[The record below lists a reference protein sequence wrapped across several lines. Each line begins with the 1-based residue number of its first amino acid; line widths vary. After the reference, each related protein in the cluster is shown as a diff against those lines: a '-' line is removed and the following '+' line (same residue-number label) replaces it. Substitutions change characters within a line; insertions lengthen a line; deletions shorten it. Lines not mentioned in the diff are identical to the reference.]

1 MGDWLEVLSHA
12 NGAVDASSARA
23 LLINHKSDQIAG
35 TIEGAPTF
43 DGSQCTMRC
52 SLLPG
57 AQMASGVKVA
67 DAVRSGALRGVSVGY
82 HYNMAD
88 TTWNEST
95 RTLTV
100 NKWSLRE
107 ASLTPIPADQN
118 AMVRELPS
126 LPVPQ
131 PPAATSPAVTV
142 RKTTMSDSVAG
153 DIPAAPAVDVA
164 KVRADAINET
174 REVLEMARSL
184 NLDGSVYIGQTKV
197 DAQSAMIRDLAKA
210 RAAAIPEPSTPAV
223 NVSVNVD
230 HVDKQAEAA
239 SDAIC
244 ARAGFKLK
252 LQGNPYAG
260 KSMLDMVRSYGRA
273 IGVRGIDDF
282 SRKDLANHAMGY
294 DSQIVGKRDTSPANI
309 SNASFASFV
318 TLNAITKAVALGF
331 EMGSSSVKYQR
342 IVETQ
347 RVPDFKTY
355 YVGGLGTGNLIETPE
370 SVAFPELAK
379 SEGVYSNTAKMW
391 GGTLSLTIQALLN
404 DDTSSFDRS
413 LRQTGIIAQKTIDKR
428 VFQKL
433 LMGTATSTTAS
444 TWTSNTTSGGTIAFT
459 TADTKAAARQ
469 NIGKVR
475 AAFMAKIG
483 LDGNPGGQSG
493 SIMLVP
499 PTQVQ
504 GALDLVGAQTSTTAS
519 GAVDLE
525 VITSAWLEASA
536 LTGNS
541 STSYYLLANPMEVT
555 GMLLSL
561 ISGYESPQVMEMD
574 SGAVGARK
582 WKIWMPFEADT
593 FYFTNAAGTAIIP
606 GIHQA
611 TT

>member
-1 MGDWLEVLSHA
+1 MGDWSEVLSHA

-35 TIEGAPTF
+35 TIEGSPGF
-43 DGSQCTMRC
+43 DGTQCTMRC

-57 AQMASGVKVA
+57 AKMASGVNVA

-82 HYNMAD
+82 TYNMAD
-88 TTWNEST
+88 TTWNEAT

-100 NKWSLRE
+100 DKWSMRE
-107 ASLTPIPADQN
+107 ASLTPIPADTN

-126 LPVPQ
+126 LPVSK
-131 PPAATSPAVTV
+131 PPAATPVASRNTNMTV
-142 RKTTMSDSVAG
+142 SAAG
-153 DIPAAPAVDVA
+153 DTPAAPAVDA
-164 KVRADAINET
+164 DKVRSDTINET

-184 NLDGSVYIGQTKV
+184 NLDGAAFIGQTKV
-197 DAQSAMIRDLAKA
+197 EAQGAMIRELAK
-210 RAAAIPEPSTPAV
+210 RQAADKPDVTSPAV
-223 NVSVNVD
+223 NVSISVD

-244 ARAGFKLK
+244 ARAGFKMK
-252 LQGNPYAG
+252 LNGNPYAG

-273 IGVRGIDDF
+273 IGVRGIEDY

-309 SNASFASFV
+309 SNASFATFV

-347 RVPDFKTY
+347 RVPDFKSY

-370 SVAFPELAK
+370 NIAFPELAK
-379 SEGVYSNTAKMW
+379 AEGVYNNTAKMW

-433 LMGTATSTTAS
+433 LLGTAAVTATAS

-459 TADTKAAARQ
+459 TADTKAASRQ

-493 SIMLVP
+493 SIILVP

-504 GALDLVGAQTSTTAS
+504 GALDLVGQQTSTTQS

-525 VITSAWLEASA
+525 VVTSAWLEASA
-536 LTGNS
+536 LVGNS
-541 STSYYLLANPMEVT
+541 TTSYYLIANPMEVT

-593 FYFTNAAGTAIIP
+593 FYFTNAAGTAIVP
-606 GIHQA
+606 GIQQA